1 MVGGKMAGGDLRPFL
16 SSSEPELELLLQDD
30 GLDLEEK
37 DCRGTHGDART
48 VIYTDTF
55 YVMLVTGC
63 VTLREH
69 LSFSWT
75 SAGNNGNFRQL
86 STRLRLAIESLPE
99 TLNPKHRSPNVN
111 QTLFE

>member
-55 YVMLVTGC
+55 YEMLVTGC

-75 SAGNNGNFRQL
+75 SAGKSGNFRQL
-86 STRLRLAIESLPE
+86 STRLRTAIQSLPE
-99 TLNPKHRSPNVN
+99 NLKLKHQSPNLS
-111 QTLFE
+111 QISF